1 LWGQS
6 VLAGQ
11 GITIMYSI
19 ILQSCFY
26 TKVQRDE
33 EVANYVNRVIL
44 RRADTCMKG
53 TFSHRQSR
61 RKAPEE
67 INSLTQCYTQ
77 PRQKEF
83 LLWSSF
89 SCTTLQGREATGPRR
104 HGHPELMPSFLDH
117 ALKTQDSRFPC
128 PGGPQPAS
136 RPCTDFPGSRRPAL
150 LCIKGG

>member
-117 ALKTQDSRFPC
+117 ALY
-128 PGGPQPAS
+128 PGFWISLPKWPPA
-136 RPCTDFPGSRRPAL
+136 CLQTLQDFPGSRRPAL